1 MMKNNFFA
9 ILIAAFV
16 VGCSKVP
23 ADKYIGY
30 KYLGA
35 KYVNEPLGEEK
46 LPDTDPLIRFDAFD
60 CVTFVET
67 SLADGD
73 LEKLTKIR
81 YKDGNIDFVNRNHF
95 TELDWV
101 QNNKDIVENVSNK
114 YGKTKFREF
123 VVDKQ
128 SWFKKVH
135 NLDVKTPKQSGKL
148 EYIPYAELQDIK
160 TDKPLVVLFVINN
173 PNLAKKI
180 GTDVSVAHLGF
191 LLPDGML
198 RHASSQH
205 GRVLDVDFKEYV
217 KERMT
222 NKNNLGIAL
231 LKIK

>member
-1 MMKNNFFA
+1 MKNSFFA
-9 ILIAAFV
+9 ILIALFV
-16 VGCSKVP
+16 IGCSKVP

-67 SLADGD
+67 ALADGD

-101 QNNKDIVENVSNK
+101 QNNKDIVENISNK

-128 SWFKKVH
+128 SWFKTVH
-135 NLDVKTPKQSGKL
+135 DIDVKVPKQSGKL
-148 EYIPYAELQDIK
+148 EYIPYAELQNIT
-160 TDKPLVVLFVINN
+160 TDKPLVVLFIINN
-173 PNLAKKI
+173 PNLVKKI
-180 GTDVSVAHLGF
+180 GTDISVAHLGF
-191 LLPDGML
+191 LLPNGML

-217 KERMT
+217 DERMK

-231 LKIK
+231 LEIK

>member
-1 MMKNNFFA
+1 M
-9 ILIAAFV
+9 
-16 VGCSKVP
+16 VGCSKAP
-23 ADKYIGY
+23 TDEYIGY

-73 LEKLTKIR
+73 LKKLTKIR
-81 YKDGNIDFVNRNHF
+81 YKDGNIDFENRNHF

-101 QNNKDIVENVSNK
+101 QNNKDIVENISNK

-160 TDKPLVVLFVINN
+160 TDKSLVVLFVINN

-191 LLPDGML
+191 LLPNGML

-205 GRVLDVDFKEYV
+205 GRVLDVNFKEYV
-217 KERMT
+217 NERMK

-231 LKIK
+231 LEIK

>member
-1 MMKNNFFA
+1 MKNNFFA
-9 ILIAAFV
+9 ILIALVV
-16 VGCSKVP
+16 VGCSKAP
-23 ADKYIGY
+23 TDKYIGY

-81 YKDGNIDFVNRNHF
+81 YKDGKIDFVNRNHF
-95 TELDWV
+95 TELDWL

-148 EYIPYAELQDIK
+148 EYIPYAELQNIK

-180 GTDVSVAHLGF
+180 GTDVSVAHVGF
-191 LLPDGML
+191 LLPNGML

-217 KERMT
+217 NERMK

-231 LKIK
+231 LEIK

>member
-1 MMKNNFFA
+1 MKNSFFA
-9 ILIAAFV
+9 ILIALFV
-16 VGCSKVP
+16 IGCSKVP

-30 KYLGA
+30 KYMGA

-67 SLADGD
+67 ALADGD

-101 QNNKDIVENVSNK
+101 QNNKDIVENISNK

-123 VVDKQ
+123 IVDKQ
-128 SWFKKVH
+128 SWFKTVH
-135 NLDVKTPKQSGKL
+135 NLDVKVPKQSGKL
-148 EYIPYAELQDIK
+148 EYIPYAELQDIT

-173 PNLAKKI
+173 PTIAKKI
-180 GTDVSVAHLGF
+180 GTDISVAHLGF
-191 LLPDGML
+191 LLPNGML

-217 KERMT
+217 NERMK